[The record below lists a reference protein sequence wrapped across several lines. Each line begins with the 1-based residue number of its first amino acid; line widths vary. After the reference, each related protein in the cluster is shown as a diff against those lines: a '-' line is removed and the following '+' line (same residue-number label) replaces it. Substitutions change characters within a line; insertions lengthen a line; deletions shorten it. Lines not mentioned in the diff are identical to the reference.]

1 MGRHDHESPLGTK
14 AQRRSSAAI
23 PLAAVSS
30 GVLLGIAIGVFSL
43 HALADDRTGRS
54 AARRHPP
61 GTWTTLPPRDQA
73 PRDQAPRD
81 QAPRNQTERTRSA
94 RTERPA
100 QEPPTAGSIDF
111 LTSRGRQCRRRRR
124 RIVCDGPL
132 RVARPHGPEA
142 ELAERLGLAM
152 GTRRLPHDLLWEPA
166 RAEWLAAIRP
176 GPPTPARLQWPV
188 EGRRLWRGFGYVRRR
203 RSVRHRP
210 HLGIDIG
217 APDGT
222 PIRSVADGLVTYS
235 DNGVSGYG
243 NLLMILHRDGS
254 LAVYA
259 HNRANFVFAGQQVEA
274 GQVVAE
280 VGHTGLA
287 RGPHLHFELRQ
298 GGRPRNPMRRLRE
311 PNRRERASDLT
322 CRCKHAP
329 VDHGGSRRHA

>member
-1 MGRHDHESPLGTK
+1 MGRHDQESPNGTRAK
-14 AQRRSSAAI
+14 RRSSPAM
-23 PLAAVSS
+23 PLTVVSA

-43 HALADDRTGRS
+43 HALADDRTGRN
-54 AARRHPP
+54 ATRARPL
-61 GTWTTLPPRDQA
+61 GTWTTLPPRTQAPRTQAPRNQAPRNQA
-73 PRDQAPRD
+73 PRDQATRGR
-81 QAPRNQTERTRSA
+81 QARRTHALRTRQ
-94 RTERPA
+94 PA
-100 QEPPTAGSIDF
+100 EETPTAGSIEF

-124 RIVCDGPL
+124 RIVCDGPR

-142 ELAERLGLAM
+142 QLAERLGLAM

-166 RAEWLAAIRP
+166 RPEWLAAIRP

-188 EGRRLWRGFGYVRRR
+188 DGGNLWRGFGYVRQRR
-203 RSVRHRP
+203 RVRHRP

-287 RGPHLHFELRQ
+287 RGPHLHFELRR
-298 GGRPRNPMRRLRE
+298 GGRPRNPMRRLRA
-311 PNRRERASDLT
+311 PDRRQRASDLYL
-322 CRCKHAP
+322 
-329 VDHGGSRRHA
+329 